1 MQAKAQE
8 LGFKCHDLRRAYA
21 KLVKKELMKE
31 LVEVNEDEK
40 EKIIEEEVKAALR
53 HSKFETSKK
62 YLYSKRIKV

>member
-40 EKIIEEEVKAALR
+40 EKIIEE
-53 HSKFETSKK
+53 
-62 YLYSKRIKV
+62 